1 MDSGVKYGLLSP
13 CRIACV
19 HVSRADQLGLKNQW
33 GSASLEETD
42 FISLSSYWT
51 TIVLHLG
58 WDHVKFPCP
67 RWWVNWWYHYASLVQ
82 TTHCWNFMDVLIY
95 VIPKGLQNLSAPSS
109 AISPSLRCRG
119 FLPVISLELRTSKS
133 LFLYFIVS
141 FLSLSLCLF
150 LFLFIYLL
158 FVYLHIYLFIYL
170 AVQEEFFCVTLAV
183 LKPAL

>member
-13 CRIACV
+13 CRIASV

-33 GSASLEETD
+33 GSASLEKTD

-82 TTHCWNFMDVLIY
+82 RTHCWNFMDALIY

-119 FLPVISLELRTSKS
+119 FLPVISVELRTSKS

-141 FLSLSLCLF
+141 FLSLSLGLSF
-150 LFLFIYLL
+150 SFP
-158 FVYLHIYLFIYL
+158 IYLFVICLFAYLFICL
-170 AVQEEFFCVTLAV
+170 AVQEEFVCVTLAV